1 MKKTALTKE
10 NTIVKGTSKTVVADL
25 PKAIFGVPM
34 NANLVHQIITSQ
46 LANRRQNIAHTKN
59 RAEVSGGGIKPWKQK
74 GTGRARHGSIRS
86 PLWIGGGVSMGP
98 RNDKIL
104 TKTIPQKMK
113 RKALMMVLSSKANEG
128 YLIVSDEIAIT
139 ESKTKKAIEFL
150 NQNSVYGESC
160 LIALEKMDKNIILAM
175 RNIPRVETIQAKDL
189 NCLDLLSHRYLII
202 SKKGIEEI
210 KKTFK
215 RADKE

>member
-1 MKKTALTKE
+1 MKKTVAKKQ
-10 NTIVKGTSKTVVADL
+10 NIAQGTGATTVADL
-25 PKAIFGVPM
+25 PKGIFNVPM
-34 NANLVHQIITSQ
+34 NANLVHQIVTSQ

-59 RAEVSGGGIKPWKQK
+59 RGEVSGGGIKPWRQK

-86 PLWIGGGVSMGP
+86 PLWIGGGVALGP

-104 TKTIPQKMK
+104 SKTIPQKMK
-113 RKALMMVLSSKANEG
+113 QKALLMVLSAKASDGYVIVTDDLSFNEP
-128 YLIVSDEIAIT
+128 
-139 ESKTKKAIEFL
+139 KTKQAIEFL
-150 NQNSVYGESC
+150 NKNSVNGESC
-160 LIALEKMDKNIILAM
+160 LIVLPKMDRNAILAM

-202 SKKGIEEI
+202 SQKGIEEI

-215 RADKE
+215 AAKN

>member
-10 NTIVKGTSKTVVADL
+10 NTIVKGTSKTVAADL

-59 RAEVSGGGIKPWKQK
+59 RADVSGGGIKPWKQK

-86 PLWIGGGVSMGP
+86 PLWIGGGVALGP

-104 TKTIPQKMK
+104 SKTIPQKMK
-113 RKALMMVLSSKANEG
+113 RKALMMVLSSKANDG
-128 YLIVSDEIAIT
+128 YLIVSDEISIT
-139 ESKTKKAIEFL
+139 EAKTKKAIEFL

-175 RNIPRVETIQAKDL
+175 RNIPRVATIQAKDL

-215 RADKE
+215 KADKE

>member
-1 MKKTALTKE
+1 MKKTAVKKV
-10 NTIVKGTSKTVVADL
+10 NTAVRGGSKIIAADL
-25 PKAIFGVPM
+25 PKGIFNVPM
-34 NANLVHQIITSQ
+34 NTNLVHQIITSQ
-46 LANRRQNIAHTKN
+46 LANRRQSIAHTKN
-59 RAEVSGGGIKPWKQK
+59 RGEVSGGGIKPWRQK

-86 PLWIGGGVSMGP
+86 PLWIGGGVALGP
-98 RNDKIL
+98 RNEKIL
-104 TKTIPQKMK
+104 TKIIPQKM
-113 RKALMMVLSSKANEG
+113 RQKALMMVLSSKANDG
-128 YLIVSDEIAIT
+128 YVIVSDEITID
-139 ESKTKKAIEFL
+139 EPKTKKAIEFL

-175 RNIPRVETIQAKDL
+175 RNIPRVATIQAKDL

-215 RADKE
+215 AADKK